1 MPVKFGQTSIR
12 FWFFLSYLITTVNT
26 YLQPFSCKIYRSK
39 VYPKCL
45 PTFAS
50 IFAKYVAKGTEK
62 ESHLLAMLICG
73 HGLDIVKKFSA
84 SQIIKQD
91 AILPKNPS
99 KKEALEKL
107 KVRKK

>member
-1 MPVKFGQTSIR
+1 MARVR
-12 FWFFLSYLITTVNT
+12 YLVFTMLIK
-26 YLQPFSCKIYRSK
+26 YLPSTFSCKIYRSK

>member
-1 MPVKFGQTSIR
+1 M
-12 FWFFLSYLITTVNT
+12 
-26 YLQPFSCKIYRSK
+26 SCNIYRSK

-73 HGLDIVKKFSA
+73 HGLDIVSKYSA
-84 SQIIKQD
+84 SQIIKQEV
-91 AILPKNPS
+91 ILPKNPS
-99 KKEALEKL
+99 LKKEAVDKL
-107 KVRKK
+107 KVRKKMYYCYALWPEFFNFVEKVC

>member
-1 MPVKFGQTSIR
+1 
-12 FWFFLSYLITTVNT
+12 
-26 YLQPFSCKIYRSK
+26 
-39 VYPKCL
+39 
-45 PTFAS
+45 
-50 IFAKYVAKGTEK
+50 
-62 ESHLLAMLICG
+62 MLICG